1 LPRRLLGLG
10 EPRAKDSWEATCGSN
25 VDQRTLILG
34 SGNSTLGEEMYEAG
48 WTNITSIDFSD
59 VAIEIAKQRAPHME
73 WRTMDATELS
83 KGFAPGSFDLVIDKG
98 LIDSMHLVGDR
109 GKEPIAQIAR
119 GIQKVLAPSTGRF
132 VWLSLSSPSVW
143 AAEHAEL
150 TECGWGSTQARRLE
164 ASYLYVYCAREVS
177 QKRPRLGAKR
187 RKR

>member
-150 TECGWGSTQARRLE
+150 TECDWGSTQARRLE